1 MKELQVENTKLREEL
16 ESVNHN
22 LLMESS
28 QGTETLKLKNKFLQ
42 DRIEAQERK
51 ITALE
56 LSKKAGGDAGKLIK
70 KLEEVQERE
79 KECQKQ
85 RFKLEEENISLKMKL
100 EHHQIY
106 DPQITKV
113 VFDLKKIIDDQRESK
128 NDALALELTAI
139 TDELSGKKSSS
150 STTTMSDIRTL
161 TSPKKIKQLTEELQK
176 LKVMNEE
183 LIGKL
188 EAKNKEL
195 NELRS
200 SRIEPKSLV
209 QHQDTGIT
217 YAVPK
222 VEEIRKMEA
231 DLKRKSDLLTEVKVL
246 LKQAADRERAMIA
259 TKEDLTRKLKLVLDV
274 NPKSA
279 SETLAKELRQAK
291 LTIDRLECEKKELQH
306 KIAEIE

>member
-1 MKELQVENTKLREEL
+1 
-16 ESVNHN
+16 
-22 LLMESS
+22 
-28 QGTETLKLKNKFLQ
+28 
-42 DRIEAQERK
+42 
-51 ITALE
+51 
-56 LSKKAGGDAGKLIK
+56 
-70 KLEEVQERE
+70 
-79 KECQKQ
+79 
-85 RFKLEEENISLKMKL
+85 
-100 EHHQIY
+100 
-106 DPQITKV
+106 
-113 VFDLKKIIDDQRESK
+113 
-128 NDALALELTAI
+128 
-139 TDELSGKKSSS
+139 
-150 STTTMSDIRTL
+150 MSDIKTM
-161 TSPKKIKQLTEELQK
+161 TSPKKTKQLTEELQK

-209 QHQDTGIT
+209 QHQDIPGIT
-217 YAVPK
+217 YALPK